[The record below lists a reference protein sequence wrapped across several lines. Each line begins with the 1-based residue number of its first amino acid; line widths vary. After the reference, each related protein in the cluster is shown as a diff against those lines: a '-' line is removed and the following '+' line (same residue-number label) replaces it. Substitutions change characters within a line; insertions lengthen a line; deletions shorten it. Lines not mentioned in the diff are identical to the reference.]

1 MTVHP
6 FGAVSSPSCS
16 NYALQKTANNNE
28 EEYGSA
34 VASTLRR
41 NFNVDDCLRSDST
54 EVKAKEQIEGLRQVC
69 AKGGFRLTKFICN
82 RRSVLESI
90 PEEERSKDVKTLDL
104 NYDDLPIEHALGV
117 QWCVES
123 DTFRF
128 RITIKDKPL
137 TRRGILSIVSS
148 IYDPLGF
155 AAPFTLKAKKLL
167 QDLCKDEK
175 LGWDDELPESYRN
188 RWENWRSE
196 LPMLERILVPRCVK
210 PIDFG
215 EVKSRQVHVFSDASS
230 VGYGSVAYL
239 RLCDNIGRIH
249 CSFLMGK
256 ARLAPIKAVTIP
268 RLELTAATVS
278 VRLGEI
284 VKKELDESLDI
295 VHYHTDSVT
304 VLRYI
309 SNDQKQFQVFV
320 ANRVQTIRNLSDPSQ
335 WKYVDT
341 KENPA
346 DDASR
351 GLDAKAL
358 KQQQR
363 WLRGQGF
370 LWQPEKDWPAQPS
383 SLGEV
388 SNEDLEIKRQVN
400 ACVTTI
406 TDPPPTITKLF
417 QYFSDWYRLKKAV
430 AVFLRVKT
438 ILQERRL
445 KRINEQH
452 GPPATANDKASKPI
466 IGRSSLTVQELEEA
480 EQSIICFSQSQSFDN
495 ELKSLD
501 QASLDE
507 PGYEQTPSQKRK
519 NEVTKASSLYRLDPF
534 VDGGLL
540 RVGGRL
546 NHADIPEESKHPVIL
561 PWKSHVTTLIIR
573 HTHEQ
578 LGHAGRGHVLA
589 KLRERN
595 WIIKANSAVCQLISS
610 CVMCRR
616 IKSTPQDQ
624 KMADLPEDRLTP
636 APPFTYVGVDY
647 FGPYVTKE
655 GT

>member
-1 MTVHP
+1 M
-6 FGAVSSPSCS
+6 
-16 NYALQKTANNNE
+16 L
-28 EEYGSA
+28 
-34 VASTLRR
+34 L
-41 NFNVDDCLRSDST
+41 
-54 EVKAKEQIEGLRQVC
+54 
-69 AKGGFRLTKFICN
+69 
-82 RRSVLESI
+82 
-90 PEEERSKDVKTLDL
+90 
-104 NYDDLPIEHALGV
+104 
-117 QWCVES
+117 
-123 DTFRF
+123 
-128 RITIKDKPL
+128 KPL
-137 TRRGILSIVSS
+137 
-148 IYDPLGF
+148 
-155 AAPFTLKAKKLL
+155 LKAAFN
-167 QDLCKDEK
+167 
-175 LGWDDELPESYRN
+175 P
-188 RWENWRSE
+188 
-196 LPMLERILVPRCVK
+196 V
-210 PIDFG
+210 
-215 EVKSRQVHVFSDASS
+215 
-230 VGYGSVAYL
+230 YGSVAYL
-239 RLCDNIGRIH
+239 RLCDNEGCIH

-256 ARLAPIKAVTIP
+256 ASLAPNKAVTIP

-309 SNDQKQFQVFV
+309 SNDQKRFQVFV

-363 WLRGQGF
+363 WLRGPGF

-383 SLGEV
+383 SLGKV

-406 TDPPPTITKLF
+406 TDPPPASTVTKLF
-417 QYFSDWYRLKKAV
+417 
-430 AVFLRVKT
+430 
-438 ILQERRL
+438 
-445 KRINEQH
+445 
-452 GPPATANDKASKPI
+452 
-466 IGRSSLTVQELEEA
+466 
-480 EQSIICFSQSQSFDN
+480 QSQSFDN

-507 PGYEQTPSQKRK
+507 PGYEKTPSQKGK
-519 NEVTKASSLYRLDPF
+519 NKVTKASSLYRLDPF

-561 PWKSHVTTLIIR
+561 PRKSHVTTLIIR

-589 KLRERN
+589 KLRERY
-595 WIIKANSAVCQLISS
+595 WIVKANSAVRQLISS

-636 APPFTYVGVDY
+636 APPFTVPNEKKVARNVKDTGHCLLVL
-647 FGPYVTKE
+647 
-655 GT
+655 

>member
-1 MTVHP
+1 M
-6 FGAVSSPSCS
+6 
-16 NYALQKTANNNE
+16 L
-28 EEYGSA
+28 
-34 VASTLRR
+34 L
-41 NFNVDDCLRSDST
+41 
-54 EVKAKEQIEGLRQVC
+54 
-69 AKGGFRLTKFICN
+69 
-82 RRSVLESI
+82 
-90 PEEERSKDVKTLDL
+90 
-104 NYDDLPIEHALGV
+104 
-117 QWCVES
+117 
-123 DTFRF
+123 
-128 RITIKDKPL
+128 KPL
-137 TRRGILSIVSS
+137 
-148 IYDPLGF
+148 
-155 AAPFTLKAKKLL
+155 LKAAFN
-167 QDLCKDEK
+167 
-175 LGWDDELPESYRN
+175 P
-188 RWENWRSE
+188 
-196 LPMLERILVPRCVK
+196 V
-210 PIDFG
+210 
-215 EVKSRQVHVFSDASS
+215 
-230 VGYGSVAYL
+230 YGSVAYL
-239 RLCDNIGRIH
+239 RLCDNEGCIH

-256 ARLAPIKAVTIP
+256 ASLAPNKAVTIP

-309 SNDQKQFQVFV
+309 SNDQKRFQVFV

-363 WLRGQGF
+363 WLRGPGF

-383 SLGEV
+383 SLGKV
-388 SNEDLEIKRQVN
+388 SNEDLEIKRQ
-400 ACVTTI
+400 
-406 TDPPPTITKLF
+406 
-417 QYFSDWYRLKKAV
+417 KAV

-480 EQSIICFSQSQSFDN
+480 EQSIIRFSQSQSFDN

-507 PGYEQTPSQKRK
+507 PGYEKTPSQKGK
-519 NEVTKASSLYRLDPF
+519 NKVTKASSLYRLDPF

-561 PWKSHVTTLIIR
+561 PRKSHVTTLIIR

-589 KLRERN
+589 KLSERY
-595 WIIKANSAVCQLISS
+595 WIIKANSAVRQLISS

-624 KMADLPEDRLTP
+624 KMADLLQDRLTS
-636 APPFTYVGVDY
+636 APPFTYVRVDR
-647 FGPYVTKE
+647 T
-655 GT
+655 